1 MNIACLL
8 QTQLWLEDIQIGAV
22 NGRGFFDLGD
32 YIAPSRRN
40 FDDLSADKVLHE
52 VEVTLTGHLALKDKA
67 FAAELPSLI
76 AAALETDTPEAAIDE
91 IFERATQVATR
102 VADLD
107 AAQASDLLSPVDEA
121 VGSRP
126 NPYGLSPNQIA
137 AVISNLMDTGQVD
150 WNAAMTAKP
159 APEKPTREN
168 SGLLYKTTDGYTW
181 DDGGIFLWQ
190 MHYDAAGNYVG
201 QTQEN
206 MLNETGPL
214 YFSASYDEDGNPCVD
229 GRPVKPLSDDE
240 IAAVEANE
248 KREEP
253 A

>member
-1 MNIACLL
+1 MNIAYLL

-32 YIAPSRRN
+32 YITPSRRN
-40 FDDLSADKVLHE
+40 FSGLSADKVRHE
-52 VEVTLTGHLALKDKA
+52 IEVTLTRHLALKDKA
-67 FAAELPSLI
+67 FAAELQSLI
-76 AAALETDTPEAAIDE
+76 AAALETDTPEVAIDE
-91 IFERATQVATR
+91 IFERATQVAIT

-107 AAQASDLLSPVDEA
+107 AAQANDLLSPVDDHL
-121 VGSRP
+121 GSRP
-126 NPYGLSPNQIA
+126 SPYSLSPNQIA
-137 AVISNLMDTGQVD
+137 AVISNLMDTGEVD
-150 WNAAMTAKP
+150 WNAATTANP

-168 SGLLYKTTDGYTW
+168 SGELYKTTDGYTW
-181 DDGGIFLWQ
+181 DHGGIFLWQ
-190 MHYDAAGNYVG
+190 MHYDKAGNYVG

-206 MLNETGPL
+206 MLDETGPL
-214 YFSASYDEDGNPCVD
+214 YFSASYDADGNPCVE

-248 KREEP
+248 ERAEP